1 MQSIKVIKIGGK
13 IAEDDASLE
22 RFLHQISLMRGK
34 KVIVHGGG
42 VTATRIG
49 EKLGITSKMIEGR
62 RVTDA
67 KMLEV
72 ATMVYGGLVNKKIV
86 AKLQQK
92 HVYAVGLTGAD
103 LNIIQSIK
111 RSPEP
116 IDFGWVGDIS
126 SVNDRVLSNLLDL
139 DWVPVLAPLT
149 HDGNGNMLNTNAD
162 SIASYV
168 ARSLSGKYHVE
179 LVLCLD
185 MPGVMND
192 GKVITEMNLYL
203 YRHLKGIEVIKDG
216 MIPKLDLGFKAL
228 NAGVN
233 RVTIK
238 HADDIKDSTKGTR
251 LVK

>member
-1 MQSIKVIKIGGK
+1 MHSVKVIKIGGK

-22 RFLHQISLMRGK
+22 RFLYQISLMRGK
-34 KVIVHGGG
+34 KVLVHGGG
-42 VTATRIG
+42 VTATRIA
-49 EKLGITSKMIEGR
+49 EKLGIESEMIEGR
-62 RVTDA
+62 RITSA

-72 ATMVYGGLVNKKIV
+72 ATMVYGGLINKKIV

-103 LNIIQSIK
+103 LNIVQSIK

-126 SVNDRVLSNLLDL
+126 SVNHRVLTNMLEL

-168 ARSLSGKYHVE
+168 ARALSENFHVE
-179 LVLCLD
+179 LILCFD
-185 MPGVMND
+185 KPGVMNGD
-192 GKVITEMNLYL
+192 KVVTEMNLYL
-203 YRHLKGIEVIKDG
+203 YRHLKGLDIINNG

-228 NAGVN
+228 KAGVN

>member
-22 RFLHQISLMRGK
+22 RFLHQISLMAGK

-49 EKLGITSKMIEGR
+49 EKLGIKSEMIEGR

-92 HVYAVGLTGAD
+92 RVYAVGLTGAD

-126 SVNDRVLSNLLDL
+126 SVNDRVLSSLLDL

-168 ARSLSGKYHVE
+168 ARALSSKYHVE
-179 LVLCLD
+179 LILCFD

-192 GKVITEMNLYL
+192 DKVITEMNLYL